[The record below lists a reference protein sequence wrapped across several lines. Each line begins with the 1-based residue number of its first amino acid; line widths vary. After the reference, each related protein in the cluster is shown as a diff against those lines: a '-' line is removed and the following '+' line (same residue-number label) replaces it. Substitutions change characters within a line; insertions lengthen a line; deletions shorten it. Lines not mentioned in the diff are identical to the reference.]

1 MSDLRP
7 WRVLESETVADFS
20 PWLRVIR
27 QRVQLPSGVII
38 PDYVLTPARSYS
50 MVVALTDDDHV
61 LLVRQYKHG
70 LGRSVYD
77 FPAGYLE
84 TPDEDPL
91 AAAQRE
97 LLEETGRTARE
108 WTALGAYHLDTN
120 RGDAAAHLFLAQG
133 LERVAEPRLD
143 DTEALTVHQAP
154 RAGIAPLL
162 RAGQMSGLACPA
174 AWGLALA
181 YLAENGDVN
190 RKAR

>member
-1 MSDLRP
+1 MSDPQP
-7 WRVLESETVADFS
+7 WRVLASETVADFS

-70 LGRSVYD
+70 LGRAVYD

-91 AAAQRE
+91 AAARRE
-97 LLEETGRTARE
+97 LREETGYAARM
-108 WTALGAYHLDTN
+108 WTPLGAYHLDTN
-120 RGDAAAHLFLAQG
+120 RGEAAAHLFIAHD
-133 LERVAEPRLD
+133 LERVAEPHLD
-143 DTEALTVHQAP
+143 DTEALTVHRVP
-154 RAGIAPLL
+154 RAEIAPLL

-181 YLAENGDVN
+181 VLAEQEI
-190 RKAR
+190 